1 MEDYSIVY
9 GCIGFG
15 LLLVVIKLTVSALIR
30 KWKRKKD
37 QELMKNA
44 YKQAIHEIED
54 EKLMVSTSNNNTE
67 DCK

>member
-9 GCIGFG
+9 GCLGFG
-15 LLLVVIKLTVSALIR
+15 LLLVVIKLTISALIR

-44 YKQAIHEIED
+44 YKQAIHELED
-54 EKLMVSTSNNNTE
+54 EKLMISSSDNYSE
-67 DCK
+67 DSK

>member
-9 GCIGFG
+9 GCLGLG

-44 YKQAIHEIED
+44 YKQALKEYEIENRK
-54 EKLMVSTSNNNTE
+54 EG
-67 DCK
+67 